1 MANSKYEYVK
11 SFETEDEVMYP
22 NLIVLRIDGRNF
34 ARFSE
39 ANEFEKPNDE
49 RALNLMNCC
58 ATSVLEKYPDIILAY
73 GFSDEYSF
81 IFKKETKFYQR
92 RASKILS
99 LIVSFFTSLYVAKWR
114 EFFPREEIRFTP
126 SFKSRIICCPS
137 VEVLQAYLAWR
148 QRECHSKNQ
157 YNTCFWMLVK
167 SGKSEIEA
175 HDILKGTQKQEK
187 NEILFQQFSINYK
200 NLPSMYRQGSCILKT
215 EVDENVKIPD
225 NESPVK
231 RLRKMVKIVHSENIA
246 SRSFWNDYSYLCKEL
261 GCFEQNVNN
270 IKHEYLKLFQS
281 ENKLLPFTWIVIR
294 IDGSHFHRFSDV
306 QGFEKPNDE
315 LALKLMNASAVAVL
329 EEFND
334 IVFAYGVS
342 DEYSFILKKNT
353 ELYQRRA
360 SEIVSAVVSFFSS
373 TYVIKWKEFFPK
385 KELKYPPNFD
395 GRAVCYPSYEIIRD
409 YLAWRQV
416 DCHINNQYNTC
427 FWMLVKSGKSTREA
441 QSLLKGT
448 QAQEKNQ
455 MLSQLFGID
464 YNTLPVI
471 FRNGSSV
478 FWDKV
483 ISLSSSGQEMMVTDN
498 GVVAKSHKKVVV
510 EHPNIIEDDFWGAH
524 PLILEVMAMQTKEGD
539 LRFLLQHEDKQLGK
553 EYIMNFSLD
562 SRISVASPLPN
573 MSLTYYVNAL
583 SHHVCGGVSTLSF
596 LTMKL
601 TITTTPAFHPDLTG
615 RAPWS

>member
-11 SFETEDEVMYP
+11 SFESEDEVMYP
-22 NLIVLRIDGRNF
+22 NLIVVRIDGRNF

-39 ANEFEKPNDE
+39 VNEFEKPNDE
-49 RALNLMNCC
+49 RALNLMNSC

-99 LIVSFFTSLYVAKWR
+99 LIVSFFTSLYVAKWN
-114 EFFPREEIRFTP
+114 EFFPHAEMRFTP
-126 SFKSRIICCPS
+126 SFKSRIVCCPS
-137 VEVLQAYLAWR
+137 MEVLQAYLAWR

-167 SGKSEIEA
+167 SGKSETEA
-175 HDILKGTQKQEK
+175 YNILKGTQKQEQ
-187 NEILFQQFSINYK
+187 NEILFQQFGINYK

-215 EVDENVKIPD
+215 EVDETVEIHDK
-225 NESPVK
+225 ESPVK
-231 RLRKMVKIVHSENIA
+231 RSRKMVKTVHSENIA

-294 IDGSHFHRFSDV
+294 IDGSHFHRFSEV

-315 LALKLMNASAVAVL
+315 QALKLMNASAVAVL

-342 DEYSFILKKNT
+342 DEYSFVLKKNSQ
-353 ELYQRRA
+353 LYQRRA

-373 TYVIKWKEFFPK
+373 TYVIKWKEFFPE

-409 YLAWRQV
+409 YFAWRQV

-448 QAQEKNQ
+448 QALEKNQ

-478 FWDKV
+478 FWDK
-483 ISLSSSGQEMMVTDN
+483 EMMVTDN

-510 EHPNIIEDDFWGAH
+510 DHPNIIEDDFWGAH
-524 PLILEVMAMQTKEGD
+524 PLILETTSP
-539 LRFLLQHEDKQLGK
+539 R
-553 EYIMNFSLD
+553 SL
-562 SRISVASPLPN
+562 SL
-573 MSLTYYVNAL
+573 SLT
-583 SHHVCGGVSTLSF
+583 
-596 LTMKL
+596 
-601 TITTTPAFHPDLTG
+601 
-615 RAPWS
+615 